1 MMRLLIADDHDL
13 VREAIS
19 AVLQGQGFTD
29 VTGVASLPSALEVI
43 ESQQDQAF
51 DVILLDYDM
60 PGMDGLE
67 GLGRVMQLAPKA
79 AVALISGTASASIA
93 KRALDAG
100 ARGFLPKTLPANALG
115 VAIRLIASGQVF
127 VPYDFMEQQTED
139 PIANLTKRETDVLRG
154 LCEGKSNKIMANE
167 LQLAE
172 VTVKLHVK
180 TLCRKLGATNRT
192 QAALIGKE
200 KLG

>member
-127 VPYDFMEQQTED
+127 VPYNFMEQQTED

>member
-1 MMRLLIADDHDL
+1 MRLLIADDHDL

-29 VTGVASLPSALEVI
+29 VTGVASLPSALEAI
-43 ESQQDQAF
+43 EAQQDQAF

-79 AVALISGTASASIA
+79 AVALISGTASPGIA
-93 KRALDAG
+93 KRALEAG

-172 VTVKLHVK
+172 VTIKLHVK

-200 KLG
+200 RLG

>member
-1 MMRLLIADDHDL
+1 MRLLIADDHDL

-43 ESQQDQAF
+43 EAQQDQAF

-127 VPYDFMEQQTED
+127 VPYDFMEQQAED

>member
-1 MMRLLIADDHDL
+1 MRLLIADDHDL
-13 VREAIS
+13 VREAIA
-19 AVLQGQGFTD
+19 AVLKGQGISD
-29 VTGVASLPSALEVI
+29 ITGVDCLPAAI
-43 ESQQDQAF
+43 TAIQSQGDRPF

-67 GLGRVMQLAPKA
+67 GLDRVMQLVPDA
-79 AVALISGTASASIA
+79 AVALISGTASPNVA
-93 KRALDAG
+93 RQALDAG
-100 ARGFLPKTLPANALG
+100 ARGFLPKTLAANSLAM
-115 VAIRLIASGQVF
+115 AIGLIASGQVF
-127 VPYDFMEQQTED
+127 VPYDFMERAGDD
-139 PIANLTKRETDVLRG
+139 PIGNLTKRETDVLRG

-172 VTVKLHVK
+172 VTIKLHVK

-200 KLG
+200 RLG